1 MTRPMRASLVAALAL
16 GLAACV
22 AEPSPTPSP
31 AASPTA
37 TIEATP
43 SASSAPGGTA
53 GPTASPDP
61 TLKLRLPQARDSRRV
76 RFVVDP
82 KVDPDGD
89 GSIQVTVE
97 NLSNRRIDEI
107 VLRWPTEV
115 KKTLF
120 LAPFAPTRDRVAE
133 GGPPLHYAWT
143 RWVEGPGELG
153 EPAGTTTLGYGPLQP
168 GQVLTI
174 PLVVTRRGPGRV
186 AFEMQFLS
194 GVPHEAPVPPEGDA
208 LLRDPDG
215 DPAETRI
222 EIR

>member
-1 MTRPMRASLVAALAL
+1 MRAPILGTLVLAL
-16 GLAACV
+16 VACV
-22 AEPSPTPSP
+22 AEPTPTGSPSV
-31 AASPTA
+31 SSQPTTA
-37 TIEATP
+37 ATP
-43 SASSAPGGTA
+43 SASASASATNA
-53 GPTASPDP
+53 PTTIPDP
-61 TLKLRLPQARDSRRV
+61 VLKLRLPPARDARRV
-76 RFVVDP
+76 RYEVEPRVDP
-82 KVDPDGD
+82 KGD
-89 GSIQVTVE
+89 GSIQVTLE

-107 VLRWPTEV
+107 VLRWPTDV

-133 GGPPLHYAWT
+133 GGSPLHYAWT

-153 EPAGTTTLGYGPLQP
+153 EPAGTTTLGYGPLLP

-174 PLVVTRRGPGRV
+174 PLVVTRRGPGPV

-215 DPAETRI
+215 KPAETRV